1 MTPAELLEEIGGA
14 DRIVIV
20 GGPSTGK
27 STLAHRLTAP
37 ERVRC
42 TDELV
47 GVLEWSEASAEVA
60 RWFDEPGPY
69 VIEGVATARALR
81 KWLAAHPDASLDAV
95 IVLTGRPFA
104 ELSKG
109 QAAMSKGVATV
120 WNEIVVDVLK
130 RGIRV
135 INAASPKPIRQGS
148 EGPPAPPA
156 NEGAAAS

>member
-1 MTPAELLEEIGGA
+1 MTPDELLEEIGAA
-14 DRIVIV
+14 DRVVIV
-20 GGPSTGK
+20 GGPRTGK
-27 STLAHRLTAP
+27 STLAHRLASP

-81 KWLAAHPDASLDAV
+81 KWLAAHPGAALDAV
-95 IVLTGRPFA
+95 VVLTGRPFA

-109 QAAMSKGVATV
+109 QAAMNKGVATV
-120 WNEIVVDVLK
+120 WNEIAVDVLK

-135 INAASPKPIRQGS
+135 INAASPKRIRESGQES
-148 EGPPAPPA
+148 E
-156 NEGAAAS
+156 AAAAQ